1 MGEPGETTGT
11 GGGPAAGGSGDDRG
25 MPRLQGTPAALGPRR
40 PEDFDLMYEGTP
52 PWETG
57 RPQSALLALAEAGA
71 IRGRVLDV
79 GCGSGEHALLA
90 ASLGLEATG
99 IDVAAAAIERARQK
113 AVQRGLEARFVV
125 GNVLD
130 LADLGEQFDTVLD
143 SGLFHVLEDDDR
155 SVFVAGLREVVRP
168 GGRYF
173 LLCFSDRQPG
183 VFGPRRITQD
193 EIRVAFADG
202 WRVDSIEPV
211 MIDTVVQRGAV
222 HAWLAAIT
230 RI

>member
-1 MGEPGETTGT
+1 MGEPGEPTGA
-11 GGGPAAGGSGDDRG
+11 GGAAAAGPGDDRG
-25 MPRLQGTPAALGPRR
+25 PLWLPGMPAVLQPRR
-40 PEDFDLMYEGTP
+40 PEDFELLYEGTP

-57 RPQSALLALAEAGA
+57 RPQPALLALAEAGA
-71 IRGRVLDV
+71 IRRRVLDV
-79 GCGSGEHALLA
+79 GCGTGEHALLA

-99 IDVAAAAIERARQK
+99 IDLVAAAIDRARDK
-113 AVQRGLEARFVV
+113 AAQRGLEVRFLV

-130 LADLGEQFDTVLD
+130 LADLGQQFDTVLD
-143 SGLFHVLEDDDR
+143 SGLFHVLQDDDR
-155 SVFVAGLREVVRP
+155 SMFVAGLREVVRP

-193 EIRVAFADG
+193 EIRAAFAGG

-211 MIDTVVQRGAV
+211 MMDSAVQRGAV
-222 HAWLAAIT
+222 HAWLATIT
-230 RI
+230 RT

>member
-1 MGEPGETTGT
+1 MGDGAAPAGAAGPGRGRGDPGAGPGRRLRDRGARAA
-11 GGGPAAGGSGDDRG
+11 GGGPGAGGDGDRPGRG
-25 MPRLQGTPAALGPRR
+25 GHRPGREKAA
-40 PEDFDLMYEGTP
+40 
-52 PWETG
+52 
-57 RPQSALLALAEAGA
+57 
-71 IRGRVLDV
+71 
-79 GCGSGEHALLA
+79 
-90 ASLGLEATG
+90 
-99 IDVAAAAIERARQK
+99 
-113 AVQRGLEARFVV
+113 QRGLEVRFLV

-130 LADLGEQFDTVLD
+130 LADLGEQFDTALD

-155 SVFVAGLREVVRP
+155 SVFVAGLRGVVRP

-193 EIRVAFADG
+193 EIRAAFADG

-211 MIDTVVQRGAV
+211 MMDSAVQRGAV

-230 RI
+230 RT

>member
-1 MGEPGETTGT
+1 MRDRGARAA
-11 GGGPAAGGSGDDRG
+11 GGGPGAGGDGDRPGRG
-25 MPRLQGTPAALGPRR
+25 GHRPGREKAA
-40 PEDFDLMYEGTP
+40 
-52 PWETG
+52 
-57 RPQSALLALAEAGA
+57 
-71 IRGRVLDV
+71 
-79 GCGSGEHALLA
+79 
-90 ASLGLEATG
+90 
-99 IDVAAAAIERARQK
+99 
-113 AVQRGLEARFVV
+113 QRGLEVRFLV

-130 LADLGEQFDTVLD
+130 LADLGEQFDTALD

-155 SVFVAGLREVVRP
+155 SVFVAGLRGVVRP

-193 EIRVAFADG
+193 EIRAAFADG

-211 MIDTVVQRGAV
+211 MMDSAVQRGAV

-230 RI
+230 RT

>member
-1 MGEPGETTGT
+1 MGEAGETTG
-11 GGGPAAGGSGDDRG
+11 AGGAAAEGPGGDRAMPWVPG
-25 MPRLQGTPAALGPRR
+25 MPAVLQPRR
-40 PEDFDLMYEGTP
+40 PEDFELLYEGTP

-57 RPQSALLALAEAGA
+57 RPQPALLALAEAGM

-79 GCGSGEHALLA
+79 GCGTGEHALLA

-99 IDVAAAAIERARQK
+99 IDLAAAAIDRARQK
-113 AVQRGLEARFVV
+113 ATQRGLKARFLV

-183 VFGPRRITQD
+183 VFGPRRITQE
-193 EIRVAFADG
+193 EIRAAFAER

-211 MIDTVVQRGAV
+211 TMDSAVQRGAV
-222 HAWLAAIT
+222 HAWLATIT
-230 RI
+230 RT

>member
-1 MGEPGETTGT
+1 MGEPGEPTGA
-11 GGGPAAGGSGDDRG
+11 GGAAAAGPGDDRG
-25 MPRLQGTPAALGPRR
+25 PLWLPGMPAVLQPRR
-40 PEDFDLMYEGTP
+40 PEDFELLYEGTP

-57 RPQSALLALAEAGA
+57 RPQPALLALAEAGA

-79 GCGSGEHALLA
+79 GCGTGEHALLA

-99 IDVAAAAIERARQK
+99 IDLVAAALDRARDK
-113 AVQRGLEARFVV
+113 AAQRGLEVRFLV

-130 LADLGEQFDTVLD
+130 LADLGQQFDTVLD
-143 SGLFHVLEDDDR
+143 SGLFHVLQDDDR
-155 SVFVAGLREVVRP
+155 SMFVAGLREVVRP

-193 EIRVAFADG
+193 EIRAAFAGG

-211 MIDTVVQRGAV
+211 MMDSAVQRGAV
-222 HAWLAAIT
+222 HAWLATIT
-230 RI
+230 RT

>member
-1 MGEPGETTGT
+1 M
-11 GGGPAAGGSGDDRG
+11 DDRETPRPHG
-25 MPRLQGTPAALGPRR
+25 MPAVLKPRR
-40 PEDFDLMYEGTP
+40 PEDFDLLYEGTP
-52 PWETG
+52 PWELG
-57 RPQSALLALAEAGA
+57 RPQPALQALAEAGA

-79 GCGSGEHALLA
+79 GCGTGEHALLA

-99 IDVAAAAIERARQK
+99 VDAAAAAIDRARQK
-113 AVQRGLEARFVV
+113 ATERGLEARFLVA
-125 GNVLD
+125 NVLD

-155 SVFVAGLREVVRP
+155 SAFVAGLREVVPR

-173 LLCFSDRQPG
+173 LLCFSDQEPG
-183 VFGPRRITQD
+183 VLGPRRITQD
-193 EIRVAFADG
+193 EIRAAFADG

-211 MIDTVVQRGAV
+211 MIDSAVQRGVA

-230 RI
+230 RT

>member
-1 MGEPGETTGT
+1 MRDPV
-11 GGGPAAGGSGDDRG
+11 DRTD
-25 MPRLQGTPAALGPRR
+25 PGTPRPEGDRRPPGAPGPEGMQAALRPRR
-40 PEDFDLMYEGTP
+40 PEDFDQLYQGTP

-57 RPQSALLALAEAGA
+57 RPQPAFLALAEAGA
-71 IRGRVLDV
+71 VRGRVLDV
-79 GCGSGEHALLA
+79 GCGTGEHALLA
-90 ASLGLEATG
+90 AGLGLEATG
-99 IDVAAAAIERARQK
+99 IDLAGAAIERARQK
-113 AVQRGLEARFVV
+113 AARRGLEARFVV

-130 LADLGEQFDTVLD
+130 LSGLGGRFDTVLD

-155 SVFVAGLREVVRP
+155 RAFLDGLGALVPP

-183 VFGPRRITQD
+183 GLGPRRITQD
-193 EIRVAFADG
+193 EIRAAFSDG

-211 MIDTVVQRGAV
+211 MIDTVFQRAAV

-230 RI
+230 RT

>member
-1 MGEPGETTGT
+1 MPD
-11 GGGPAAGGSGDDRG
+11 PVDRTE
-25 MPRLQGTPAALGPRR
+25 QGTPRPECAPQPQGAPRLEGTPPVLRPRR
-40 PEDFDLMYEGTP
+40 PEDFDQMYQGTP

-57 RPQSALLALAEAGA
+57 RPQSAFLALAEAGA

-79 GCGSGEHALLA
+79 GCGTGEHVLLA

-99 IDVAAAAIERARQK
+99 IDLAAAAIERARQK
-113 AVQRGLEARFVV
+113 AAQRGLQARFVV

-130 LADLGEQFDTVLD
+130 LSGLGGRFDTVLD

-155 SVFVAGLREVVRP
+155 RAFLDGLGAVVPP

-183 VFGPRRITQD
+183 ELGPRRITQD
-193 EIRVAFADG
+193 ELRAAFSDG

-211 MIDTVVQRGAV
+211 MIDTVFQRAAV

-230 RI
+230 RT

>member
-1 MGEPGETTGT
+1 MRDPADRSERGTPRPEGDRQPPG
-11 GGGPAAGGSGDDRG
+11 A
-25 MPRLQGTPAALGPRR
+25 PRLEGMQAALRPRR
-40 PEDFDLMYEGTP
+40 PEDFDQMYQATP

-57 RPQSALLALAEAGA
+57 RPQPAFLALAEAGA

-79 GCGSGEHALLA
+79 GCGTGEHALLA
-90 ASLGLEATG
+90 AGLGLEATG
-99 IDVAAAAIERARQK
+99 IDLAEAAIERARQK
-113 AVQRGLEARFVV
+113 AAQRGLEARFVV

-130 LADLGEQFDTVLD
+130 LTGLGGRFDTVLD

-155 SVFVAGLREVVRP
+155 RAFLDGLGALVPP

-183 VFGPRRITQD
+183 ELGPRRITQD
-193 EIRVAFADG
+193 EIRAAFSDG

-211 MIDTVVQRGAV
+211 MIDTVFQRAAV
-222 HAWLAAIT
+222 HAWLGAIT
-230 RI
+230 RT